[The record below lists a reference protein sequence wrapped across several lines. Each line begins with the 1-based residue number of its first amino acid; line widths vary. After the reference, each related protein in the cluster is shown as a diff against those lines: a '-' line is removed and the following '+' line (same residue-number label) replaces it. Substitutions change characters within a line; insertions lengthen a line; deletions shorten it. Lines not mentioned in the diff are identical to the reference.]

1 MYNSYIMGSMEPGI
15 ADVLEDVFTEAQ
27 FIVTQVTN
35 RISESGI
42 TGELKEAIEIRIS
55 NVENPLPI
63 YYRIEDHD
71 ITQMGMSFIGFYIII
86 IM

>member
-63 YYRIEDHD
+63 NRIEDRY